1 MLAEFFVG
9 FGIIC
14 IPITLGA
21 LATGIIETIRERRVR

>member
-1 MLAEFFVG
+1 LIEFAIAW
-9 FGIIC
+9 GIIC

>member
-1 MLAEFFVG
+1 MFEFLVG

-14 IPITLGA
+14 IPISLGA

>member
-1 MLAEFFVG
+1 MFEFLVG

-21 LATGIIETIRERRVR
+21 LATGIIETIRERKAK